1 MRNILLLL
9 ALGAFV
15 LAFIG
20 CPPPPPP
27 PPEPPPVEVDTTP
40 PPPVVVEEPEPPPKP
55 VLQETQF
62 QTVYFDLDKY
72 ELRADAKAALDA
84 NFALLQNFTDAIV
97 KIEGHCDERGTIE
110 YNLSLGEKRAN
121 AVMDYLVGQGIA
133 PARLSVISFGK
144 ERPADAGHNEAAW
157 DKNRR
162 TEFRIISQ

>member
-1 MRNILLLL
+1 MRKILFLLMIG
-9 ALGAFV
+9 ALIATVMGACGGPPEV
-15 LAFIG
+15 VDEAPVVDTTPPPPPVDTT
-20 CPPPPPP
+20 PPPPPP
-27 PPEPPPVEVDTTP
+27 PP
-40 PPPVVVEEPEPPPKP
+40 
-55 VLQETQF
+55 VLKATQF

-72 ELRADAKAALDA
+72 ELRADAKAAIDA
-84 NFALLQNFTDAIV
+84 NFALLQEFGDAII

-121 AVMDYLVGQGIA
+121 AVMDYLVGQGIGA
-133 PARLSVISFGK
+133 ARLSTISFGK

>member
-1 MRNILLLL
+1 M
-9 ALGAFV
+9 
-15 LAFIG
+15 
-20 CPPPPPP
+20 
-27 PPEPPPVEVDTTP
+27 
-40 PPPVVVEEPEPPPKP
+40 
-55 VLQETQF
+55 LQETQF

-72 ELRADAKAALDA
+72 ELRADAKASIDA
-84 NFALLQNFTDAIV
+84 NFALLQEFADAII

-110 YNLSLGEKRAN
+110 YNLSLGEKRAK

-144 ERPADAGHNEAAW
+144 ERPADPGHNEAAW